1 MVEIKNQY
9 IMKAKKILLL
19 IVVISMTGF
28 SLEAQNQRLKTIE
41 KGYPFNPDYPDFY
54 YGDEKVF
61 LELVFY
67 HRNADDSKSFD
78 SRYLIKFSGMTRKPN
93 GEKTYITSTWGFET
107 LEEFKYYKNL
117 IENKKYYRILLKEP
131 NYGMINC
138 DILVLMH
145 PRRKIPKISN

>member
-1 MVEIKNQY
+1 
-9 IMKAKKILLL
+9 MKVKKILIL
-19 IVVISMTGF
+19 IFVICITGF
-28 SLEAQNQRLKTIE
+28 SLQAQTQRLKTIE

-61 LELVFY
+61 LELIFY

-78 SRYLIKFSGMTRKPN
+78 SRYLIQFSGMTKKPN
-93 GEKTYITSTWGFET
+93 GTKTYLSSTWGFDS
-107 LEEFKYYKNL
+107 LDEFKYYKNL

-131 NYGMINC
+131 KYGMVNC

-145 PRRKIPKISN
+145 PRRKIPKL